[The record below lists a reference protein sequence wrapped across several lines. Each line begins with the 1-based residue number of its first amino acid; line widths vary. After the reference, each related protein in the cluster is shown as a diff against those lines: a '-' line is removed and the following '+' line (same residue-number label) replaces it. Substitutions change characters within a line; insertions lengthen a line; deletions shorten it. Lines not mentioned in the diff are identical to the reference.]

1 MIRIGL
7 VDLDTSHPGA
17 FTPIL
22 NKVEDVRVTA
32 LWDGQDVYPPGYD
45 LQFAQ
50 EHGIEYVCSS
60 LSELVDKVDAAMIH
74 GVDWDKHIEKA
85 IPFLEAGK
93 PILIDKPIVGRIR
106 DVNRILELQ
115 AKYKSSIF
123 GGSSLR
129 FADEVEELNRMK
141 ADFGE
146 IYLATAS
153 GPGDIFA
160 YGIHTTEMAQ
170 GFLGSGVETVEFL
183 GERKA
188 ELYKITYENGFIL
201 LLQLLAPYHEWSF
214 SLNTETG
221 LQVRKIDST
230 RIYPP
235 FLRQF
240 LRVVR
245 GERVSFSLADSL
257 EAVKIQIAAQ
267 KSKLC
272 RRVVRLDELLPED
285 GFEGAAYA
293 VSYAAAKRK

>member
-17 FTPIL
+17 FTAIL
-22 NKVEDVRVTA
+22 NKLEDVKVTA
-32 LWDGQDVYPPGYD
+32 LWDGHDVYPPGYD
-45 LQFAQ
+45 QQFAR
-50 EHGIEYVCSS
+50 EHGIEHVCSS
-60 LSELVDKVDAAMIH
+60 LTELVDKVDAAMIH

-85 IPFLEAGK
+85 IPFLEARK

-115 AKYKSSIF
+115 ARYKSPIF

-141 ADFGE
+141 EDFGE
-146 IYLATAS
+146 VYLAAAS

-170 GFLGSGVETVEFL
+170 GFLGSDVETVEFL

-188 ELYKITYENGFIL
+188 ELYKVTYENGFIL

-214 SLNTETG
+214 CLYTGTG
-221 LQVRKIDST
+221 LQARKIDST
-230 RIYPP
+230 KIYPP

-240 LRVVR
+240 LKVVR
-245 GERVSFSLADSL
+245 GERVSFSLADPL
-257 EAVKIQIAAQ
+257 EAVKVHIAAQ

-272 RRVVRLDELLPED
+272 RRIVRLDELLPED

-293 VSYAAAKRK
+293 VNYAAAKRK

>member
-1 MIRIGL
+1 
-7 VDLDTSHPGA
+7 
-17 FTPIL
+17 
-22 NKVEDVRVTA
+22 
-32 LWDGQDVYPPGYD
+32 
-45 LQFAQ
+45 
-50 EHGIEYVCSS
+50 VCGS
-60 LSELVDKVDAAMIH
+60 LTELADKVDAAMIH

-85 IPFLEAGK
+85 IPFLEANK

-115 AKYKSSIF
+115 AKYRSPIF

-129 FADEVEELNRMK
+129 FVDEVEELNRMK
-141 ADFGE
+141 VDLGE

-170 GFLGSGVETVEFL
+170 GFLGSGVETVEFF

-188 ELYKITYENGFIL
+188 ELYKLTYENGFIL

-214 SLNTETG
+214 SLYTGTG
-221 LQVRKIDST
+221 LQARRIDST
-230 RIYPP
+230 KIYPP

-240 LRVVR
+240 LKVVQ
-245 GERVSFSLADSL
+245 GERVPFSLADSL
-257 EAVKIQIAAQ
+257 EAVRIHIAAQ